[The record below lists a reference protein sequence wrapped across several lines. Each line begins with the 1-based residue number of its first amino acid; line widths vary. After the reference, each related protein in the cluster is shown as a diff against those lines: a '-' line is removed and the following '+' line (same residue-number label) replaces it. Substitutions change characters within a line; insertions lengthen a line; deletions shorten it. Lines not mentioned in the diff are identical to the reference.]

1 MATQEDIERLFALF
15 CEAHPQ
21 DSLREMDKT
30 SAGQGAVL
38 RYLASVEEPVTSGQI
53 AQALGGS
60 TARMAVLLKKLEAKG
75 LIRQY
80 TVVLDEKKLGNDLTV
95 FVSVRL
101 ENPRCGEA
109 FARAASA
116 HPNISEC
123 YYIAGDVDYL
133 LKIVTDSSRSLELIH
148 EDIKAME
155 GVAWT
160 KTLYVLSTIKND
172 VSVLPGEV

>member
-60 TARMAVLLKKLEAKG
+60 TARMAVLLKKLEARG
-75 LIRQY
+75 
-80 TVVLDEKKLGNDLTV
+80 
-95 FVSVRL
+95 SSAARL
-101 ENPRCGEA
+101 AKTTRAQRWCGCRK
-109 FARAASA
+109 RA
-116 HPNISEC
+116 
-123 YYIAGDVDYL
+123 G
-133 LKIVTDSSRSLELIH
+133 KR
-148 EDIKAME
+148 
-155 GVAWT
+155 
-160 KTLYVLSTIKND
+160 
-172 VSVLPGEV
+172 

>member
-75 LIRQY
+75 LISRTPGENDART
-80 TVVLDEKKLGNDLTV
+80 TVVRLSQAGWEKVNVVQRDIYQILGTLIDELGLG
-95 FVSVRL
+95 RML
-101 ENPRCGEA
+101 A
-109 FARAASA
+109 FAETAKEICVICERLQMPVAQE
-116 HPNISEC
+116 P
-123 YYIAGDVDYL
+123 
-133 LKIVTDSSRSLELIH
+133 H
-148 EDIKAME
+148 EE
-155 GVAWT
+155 
-160 KTLYVLSTIKND
+160 
-172 VSVLPGEV
+172 